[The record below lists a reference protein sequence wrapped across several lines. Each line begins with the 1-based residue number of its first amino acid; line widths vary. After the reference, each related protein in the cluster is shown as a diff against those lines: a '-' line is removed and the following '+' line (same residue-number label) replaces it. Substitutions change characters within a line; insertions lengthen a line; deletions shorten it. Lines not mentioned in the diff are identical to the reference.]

1 MAEGISSFL
10 QSIPQ
15 ETACWIAVL
24 IFIALDVVF
33 GTVKAV
39 VFNQVSST
47 KARQGVMHKAGFIGA
62 MLLCEF
68 VDGFQGLLS
77 SGLGI
82 DFSVPTTTLCAAM
95 IVICEIMSILEHI
108 QEFNPDL
115 NLWFLED
122 IGKKAN
128 QKGKSDEDNQ

>member
-1 MAEGISSFL
+1 MAEGLSSFL
-10 QSIPQ
+10 QTIPQ

-24 IFIALDVVF
+24 VFIALDVIV

-39 VFNQVSST
+39 VFNEVSSS

-62 MLLCEF
+62 MVLCEF
-68 VDGFQGLLS
+68 VDGFQGILS

-82 DFSVPTTTLCAAM
+82 TFSVPTTTLCAAM
-95 IVICEIMSILEHI
+95 IVACEIMSLLEHI
-108 QEFNPDL
+108 RDFNPDL

-122 IGKKAN
+122 ITKKTK
-128 QKGKSDEDNQ
+128 KGNDNEDNQ